1 MMWATQFL
9 QQFADWHVQLSPARQ
24 LILNI
29 SLLIVVLPVFALLA
43 VTVWTIVARLLR
55 SCRR

>member
-9 QQFADWHVQLSPARQ
+9 QQFADWYVQLSPARQ
-24 LILNI
+24 LILGI
-29 SLLIVVLPVFALLA
+29 ALLIVVLPVFALLA
-43 VTVWTIVARLLR
+43 MAAWTIVARLWR